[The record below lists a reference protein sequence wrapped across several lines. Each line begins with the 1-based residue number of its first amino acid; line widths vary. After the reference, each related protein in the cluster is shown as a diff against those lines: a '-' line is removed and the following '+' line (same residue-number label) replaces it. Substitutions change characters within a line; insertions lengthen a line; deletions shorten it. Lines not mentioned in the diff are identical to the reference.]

1 MPTATTSKPRKTAK
15 PKSADTCRLS
25 VTIRG
30 VAYTARSAPRPSTL
44 SAFGGCG
51 RRTGPPTP
59 SPTRSTGRR
68 AIAATFVFRH
78 DGHGTHCKH
87 VRALRALGLIDPEGE
102 DPAEWPAWTDSHA
115 FTITR

>member
-68 AIAATFVFRH
+68 AIAATSSSDTMDTARTASTCGPFEPS
-78 DGHGTHCKH
+78 
-87 VRALRALGLIDPEGE
+87 A
-102 DPAEWPAWTDSHA
+102 
-115 FTITR
+115 